1 MAKQSM
7 DFEIIPKL
15 QAAISMLEDEMTPS
29 IGKGLEA
36 TETLVTDTGVA
47 TLKKSFENT
56 KAGIEE
62 CTACFK
68 ELVEVL
74 HTVETQYLKARKFA
88 TGE

>member
-7 DFEIIPKL
+7 DFDIIPKL
-15 QAAISMLEDEMTPS
+15 QNAISMLEDEMIPS

-36 TETLVTDTGVA
+36 TESLVAGTGVA
-47 TLKKSFENT
+47 TLEKSFNST
-56 KAGIEE
+56 KDGIEE
-62 CTACFK
+62 CVACFK

-74 HTVETQYLKARKFA
+74 HTVETQYVKARKFA